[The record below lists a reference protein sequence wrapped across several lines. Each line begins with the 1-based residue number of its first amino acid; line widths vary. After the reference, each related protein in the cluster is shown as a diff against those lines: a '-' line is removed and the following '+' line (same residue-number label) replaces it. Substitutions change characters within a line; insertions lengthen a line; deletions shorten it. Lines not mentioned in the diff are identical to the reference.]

1 MTTPYDRVFQV
12 CRHVRHIAWM
22 RAACGGMVAILLSFA
37 LAAIVDYWLRPSS
50 LIARLGLSLSALASI
65 FALLGVLAW
74 RLKRVQPTPFAVA
87 SLIEQHFPVLRDQ
100 LVSAVDFS
108 RPLKTYR
115 SGTSIRL
122 AETFVDQVQA
132 RTEGLDF
139 RSVVNTNSLWRALL
153 AAVITTLLVGGV
165 VFAVPQQA
173 SLAIARLLLP
183 WKPLAWPA
191 RDHLL
196 FDQVPTLLAQGE
208 SLELVVRDEIGR
220 PPSQVFIQ
228 VKQAPS
234 DGKQAKLEVHP
245 MLFDGDAYSLTI
257 ENLQRDISFRAMG
270 GDDTQ
275 MPWYDLKVLA
285 APQIEPTEI
294 LLHYPAYIQRPP
306 QEISRVAEAVAGSH
320 LSLRGTSSLPLVAIH
335 AFWIPATEDTI
346 PQDLQPKDLEGH
358 RNLGKGAVASDGLS
372 FQFPAGAQE
381 ASTTNLVQLTESG
394 ALLLI
399 PEGSEGVRGTPLR
412 VTLRVVDDEK
422 PIIRWE
428 TPTQQKGQTS
438 RALIEFTGTAHD
450 DFAITAME
458 LQFHP
463 MFTGD
468 KPSAEP
474 ATDSAW
480 QSISLNWN
488 RSMQTAGANS
498 KLPMD
503 VQWQGQLDLEQ
514 QMPALLSA
522 KPSTD
527 ANLEALAVRVV
538 ATDSLGQK
546 TMASVRNLPIL
557 TNRQKLDELQQ
568 AAQQLVQQ
576 IIKVEGLLAQNEKLL
591 SGLVKVRISAG
602 EWPNLLQNAS
612 DDQAA
617 LSTVINLHQRAS
629 HSTLA
634 ANEGIKYLAEQILQD
649 ASRSRIAFPLAEK
662 AIPQILKE
670 LERPVT
676 AQLAKQ
682 ESDLRTLR
690 RQVALLSAVANP
702 GNDKLE
708 EPSPAPTPLPSS
720 NEAAQLLV
728 QTLSQQKPLL
738 QAVRHWHELLSQ
750 AEVSAELSKELADIA
765 AQQRNLLMQSETQ
778 ELAAATASPEDAEKL
793 RQEAVTLSALQK
805 DLARALFATE
815 RRLAQEGLPAELSE
829 LAVKLQQ
836 RGIQDKMRSAAE
848 HLRREQWGPA
858 IQLQAKAV
866 AELTSML
873 PEPPTEESD
882 SPGTSQDDAEE
893 LARAQAQKLW
903 YERLIA
909 WRDTHS
915 KVAQQIQPLA
925 AQQAGTKPALQPLA
939 KELSKQ
945 ELDLAEVISQ
955 ANPQTMP
962 FPLLRGG
969 LQKVESELRETSQ
982 SLAAPSTWPEA
993 VSSALHVQGRLD
1005 RLVEALEPTPRT
1017 SNPTTTKPPHDKP
1030 MANGSSKRP
1039 KLSLADLKYMRNSQA
1054 AITLATTNLL
1064 EQITDKMPLSF
1075 AQQAELTRLQQE
1087 QAELAQTF
1095 QELVGPKGSE

>member
-22 RAACGGMVAILLSFA
+22 RAACGGMVVILLSFA
-37 LAAIVDYWLRPSS
+37 LAAIVDYWLRPTSV
-50 LIARLGLSLSALASI
+50 IARLGLSLSALASI
-65 FALLGVLAW
+65 FALLGVLVW
-74 RLKRVQPTPFAVA
+74 RLKQVQPTPLAVA

-108 RPLKTYR
+108 RPLKAYR

-173 SLAIARLLLP
+173 SLAFARLLLP

-191 RDHLL
+191 RDHLV

-228 VKQAPS
+228 LKQAPLG
-234 DGKQAKLEVHP
+234 GKQAKLEVRP

-275 MPWYDLKVLA
+275 MPWHDLKVLA

-335 AFWIPATEDTI
+335 GFWIPATEDAL
-346 PQDLQPKDLEGH
+346 PQDLQSKDLEDH
-358 RNLGKGAVASDGLS
+358 KNLGKGAVASDGLS
-372 FQFPAGAQE
+372 FQFPAGSQE
-381 ASTTNLVQLTESG
+381 TSATNLVELTESG

-428 TPTQQKGQTS
+428 TPTPQKGQTS

-458 LQFHP
+458 LQFQP
-463 MFTGD
+463 VFTGD
-468 KPSAEP
+468 KPSVDS
-474 ATDSAW
+474 ATDSVW
-480 QSISLNWN
+480 QSIPLNWN
-488 RSMQTAGANS
+488 RSLPTAGANS
-498 KLPMD
+498 NLPMD
-503 VQWQGQLDLEQ
+503 VRWQGQLDLEQ

-522 KPSTD
+522 KPSADT
-527 ANLEALAVRVV
+527 NLEALAVRVV

-546 TMASVRNLPIL
+546 TIASVRSLPIL

-576 IIKVEGLLAQNEKLL
+576 IIKVGGLLAQNEKLL
-591 SGLVKVRISAG
+591 SGLVKARINAG

-634 ANEGIKYLAEQILQD
+634 ANEGINYLAEQILQD
-649 ASRSRIAFPLAEK
+649 AGRSRISFPLAEK

-670 LERPVT
+670 LS
-676 AQLAKQ
+676 K
-682 ESDLRTLR
+682 
-690 RQVALLSAVANP
+690 
-702 GNDKLE
+702 
-708 EPSPAPTPLPSS
+708 PS
-720 NEAAQLLV
+720 NGAA
-728 QTLSQQKPLL
+728 
-738 QAVRHWHELLSQ
+738 
-750 AEVSAELSKELADIA
+750 
-765 AQQRNLLMQSETQ
+765 
-778 ELAAATASPEDAEKL
+778 
-793 RQEAVTLSALQK
+793 
-805 DLARALFATE
+805 
-815 RRLAQEGLPAELSE
+815 G
-829 LAVKLQQ
+829 
-836 RGIQDKMRSAAE
+836 
-848 HLRREQWGPA
+848 
-858 IQLQAKAV
+858 
-866 AELTSML
+866 
-873 PEPPTEESD
+873 
-882 SPGTSQDDAEE
+882 
-893 LARAQAQKLW
+893 
-903 YERLIA
+903 
-909 WRDTHS
+909 
-915 KVAQQIQPLA
+915 
-925 AQQAGTKPALQPLA
+925 QAG
-939 KELSKQ
+939 E
-945 ELDLAEVISQ
+945 
-955 ANPQTMP
+955 
-962 FPLLRGG
+962 
-969 LQKVESELRETSQ
+969 
-982 SLAAPSTWPEA
+982 
-993 VSSALHVQGRLD
+993 
-1005 RLVEALEPTPRT
+1005 
-1017 SNPTTTKPPHDKP
+1017 
-1030 MANGSSKRP
+1030 
-1039 KLSLADLKYMRNSQA
+1039 
-1054 AITLATTNLL
+1054 
-1064 EQITDKMPLSF
+1064 
-1075 AQQAELTRLQQE
+1075 
-1087 QAELAQTF
+1087 
-1095 QELVGPKGSE
+1095 